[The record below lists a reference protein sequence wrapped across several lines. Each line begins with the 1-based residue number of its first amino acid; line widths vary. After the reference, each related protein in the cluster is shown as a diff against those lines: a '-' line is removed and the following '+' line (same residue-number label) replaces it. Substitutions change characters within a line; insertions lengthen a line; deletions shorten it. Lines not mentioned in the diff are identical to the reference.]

1 MRCEAVEPPGGFFL
15 SFLLSL
21 QALVSL
27 FAAGG
32 QLCCALGAV
41 RTWVFTLAGK
51 SVDSDLSLLP

>member
-1 MRCEAVEPPGGFFL
+1 MEPPGGFFL